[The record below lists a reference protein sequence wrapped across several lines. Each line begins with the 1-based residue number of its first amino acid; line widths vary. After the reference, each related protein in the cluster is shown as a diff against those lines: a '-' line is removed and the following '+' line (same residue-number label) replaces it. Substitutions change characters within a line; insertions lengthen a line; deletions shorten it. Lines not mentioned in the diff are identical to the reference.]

1 MAKTAR
7 RRMPRSSRAQARQA
21 RESATPAAAQQDE
34 PPASTSSRSLAAGL
48 APTGRR
54 RNPFGLLRR
63 LEPRF
68 VTDIIGELRKVTWPT
83 LSETRYLTVVV
94 AIVSLAV
101 GLLLGGLDLL
111 FGWVIERL
119 FF

>member
-7 RRMPRSSRAQARQA
+7 RRMPRSRRAQARQTP
-21 RESATPAAAQQDE
+21 ESTTPAPAPDE
-34 PPASTSSRSLAAGL
+34 PAVQPGSSRSLAAGL
-48 APTGRR
+48 APGRR
-54 RNPFGLLRR
+54 RNPFGFLRR

-101 GLLLGGLDLL
+101 GLLLGGLDPV